1 MGNTFECSPFSEAV
15 GQGPVINCRE
25 QGQTFI
31 FETTNSDGE
40 ITNGCRPFTMN
51 PERSF
56 MEGSTAYSFYPNGCP
71 LTKQNA
77 FRYLSGTDN
86 MYSNISIDQRNDSGE
101 SITHSL
107 VRPSSGTDMSPLDE
121 SSDQSNDK
129 LHYYY
134 RYDPEPG
141 PGASYLPAEG
151 QNREEMENAGWKR
164 IPMFIN
170 YTVLEPATKMNKM
183 EEFMRISQQAAD
195 LIPHAAGFNITK
207 VNRITAEIN
216 AIDKCSRAE
225 NIDGDCRAQDTGV
238 VDTAKL
244 ATFLS
249 NPENKFL
256 QMGVLKSEQKGT
268 NCIQN
273 QDILFTDGER
283 TFFEDYGA
291 VTNNGS
297 NSSVYVAGEK
307 FRCP

>member
-1 MGNTFECSPFSEAV
+1 
-15 GQGPVINCRE
+15 
-25 QGQTFI
+25 
-31 FETTNSDGE
+31 
-40 ITNGCRPFTMN
+40 
-51 PERSF
+51 
-56 MEGSTAYSFYPNGCP
+56 
-71 LTKQNA
+71 
-77 FRYLSGTDN
+77 
-86 MYSNISIDQRNDSGE
+86 
-101 SITHSL
+101 
-107 VRPSSGTDMSPLDE
+107 MSPLDE

-195 LIPHAAGFNITK
+195 VIPHAAGFNITK

-256 QMGVLKSEQKGT
+256 QMGVIIE
-268 NCIQN
+268 
-273 QDILFTDGER
+273 
-283 TFFEDYGA
+283 
-291 VTNNGS
+291 
-297 NSSVYVAGEK
+297 
-307 FRCP
+307 